1 MHDIKL
7 IRENPEA
14 FDLAMQRRGIGAIA
28 VKLIKIDEEIRNK
41 QTQLQ
46 VIQSRR
52 NELAK
57 AIGMAKSKGEDAA
70 ALMQEGE
77 DIKQKTPVLEQEIEK
92 LQTELTRELEV
103 IPNILS
109 DEVPVGVD
117 DNDSKEL
124 RTWGEIRKFDFK
136 PLEHF
141 ELGEK
146 LGLMDFEQTAKLSG
160 ARFVTLKAGLAKLE
174 RALINFFLDNHT
186 NEFGYTE
193 IVHPTLVKTETV
205 YGVGQ
210 LPKFAEDLF
219 KTTNDYWLTST
230 SEVFLTSLV
239 ADQIVPEE
247 QLPLRFTAYS
257 SCYRSEAG
265 SAGRDTR
272 GMIRQHQ
279 FSKVELVSITNEK
292 DSKEE
297 HERMVGIAE
306 TLLQKLGLPH
316 RVVMLATGDT
326 GFQSTKTYDIEVW
339 LPGQDRYREISSC
352 SNCTDFQARRMKAR
366 FKRLSDKKNYFVHT
380 LNGSGLPI
388 GRTIIA
394 IMENYQNADG
404 SITVPE
410 KLVPYMGGLK
420 RIER

>member
-1 MHDIKL
+1 MHDIKF
-7 IRENPEA
+7 IRENPA
-14 FDLAMQRRGIGAIA
+14 IFDAAMQRRGIGAMA
-28 VKLIKIDEEIRNK
+28 AKLIKMDEEIRNN

-77 DIKQKTPVLEQEIEK
+77 DIKQKTPMLEQEIEK
-92 LQTELTRELEV
+92 LQTALMRELEV

-141 ELGEK
+141 DLGEK

-230 SEVFLTSLV
+230 SEVFLTNLV
-239 ADQIVPEE
+239 ADQIIPEE

-279 FSKVELVSITNEK
+279 FSKVEMVSITNEK

-306 TLLQKLGLPH
+306 NLLQKLGLPY

-326 GFQSTKTYDIEVW
+326 GFCSNKTYDIEVW

>member
-28 VKLIKIDEEIRNK
+28 AKLIKIDEEIRNK

-306 TLLQKLGLPH
+306 TLLQKLGLPY

>member
-1 MHDIKL
+1 MHDIKF

-14 FDLAMQRRGIGAIA
+14 FDAAMQKRGIGKIA
-28 VKLIKIDEEIRNK
+28 HKILKIDEDIRNN

-46 VIQSRR
+46 NIQSRR

-57 AIGMAKSKGEDAA
+57 AIGMAKSKGEDASK
-70 ALMQEGE
+70 LMQEGE
-77 DIKQKTPVLEQEIEK
+77 EIKQKTPVLEQEIVK
-92 LQTELTRELEV
+92 LQEMLDKELAVL
-103 IPNILS
+103 PNIMS
-109 DEVPVGVD
+109 DEVPVGTD
-117 DNDSKEL
+117 ESENKEIKK
-124 RTWGEIRKFDFK
+124 WGEIRKFEFK

-146 LGLMDFEQTAKLSG
+146 LGLMDFEQTSKLCG
-160 ARFVTLKAGLAKLE
+160 ARFVTLKAGLARLE
-174 RALINFFLDNHT
+174 RALANFLLDHHT
-186 NEFGYTE
+186 QEFGYTE

-210 LPKFAEDLF
+210 LPKFEEDLF

-230 SEVFLTSLV
+230 SEVFLTNLV

-247 QLPLRFTAYS
+247 QLPLRYTAYA
-257 SCYRSEAG
+257 SCFRSEAG

-279 FSKVELVSITNEK
+279 FTKVEMVSITNEK

-297 HERMVGIAE
+297 HERMLGVAE
-306 TLLQKLGLPH
+306 SVLQKLKLPY
-316 RVVMLATGDT
+316 RVVVLCTGDT
-326 GFQSTKTYDIEVW
+326 GFCATKTYDIEVW

-352 SNCTDFQARRMKAR
+352 SNTLDFQARRMKAR

-404 SITVPE
+404 SIAIPDV
-410 KLVPYMGGLK
+410 LVPYMGGVTK
-420 RIER
+420 IER

>member
-1 MHDIKL
+1 MHDIKF
-7 IRENPEA
+7 IRENPA
-14 FDLAMQRRGIGAIA
+14 IFDSAMQRRGLGAIA
-28 VKLIKIDEEIRNK
+28 AKLIKMDEEIRNN

-77 DIKQKTPVLEQEIEK
+77 DIKQKTPVLEQQIEK
-92 LQTELTRELEV
+92 LQTALVQELEV

-109 DEVPVGVD
+109 EDVPVGVD

-124 RTWGEIRKFDFK
+124 RTWGEIKKFDFK

-174 RALINFFLDNHT
+174 RALVNFFLDNHT

-230 SEVFLTSLV
+230 SEVSLTSLV

-257 SCYRSEAG
+257 SCFRSEAG

-292 DSKEE
+292 DSAAE

-306 TLLQKLGLPH
+306 TLLQKLGLPY
-316 RVVMLATGDT
+316 RVVVLATGDT

-388 GRTIIA
+388 GRTMIA

-404 SITVPE
+404 TITIPE

-420 RIER
+420 KIER